1 MNLNEMLDFFQRFPE
16 PDYYAD
22 TDPVAK
28 VFSKFALEQIQL
40 GNWDNFNAIL
50 ATPRFNSYCAND
62 LYRSLTRIYG
72 LTIHP
77 KMKNNQEEL
86 YSNMFKGF
94 SILLGSLSVDFS
106 MLYEKYRHEYYYF
119 TDEDS
124 GFMESKKDY
133 FKLVIQHCLK
143 HHIYI
148 SALSIEAQNLL
159 DEKLDIDFSDSIK
172 EYINKSTNDSEM
184 FSHIYITG
192 DSVNNDTDSPEKYLI
207 PVIFE
212 ERKKDNFVKKLF
224 GIGTLFN
231 YRKILRPKVIFIEDE
246 NSITSQDS
254 EPFSYPKIFNTPYTY
269 FRECVVFSNS
279 IWDNIF
285 TDEEIDLIVKEF
297 YSYYNDI
304 YQ

>member
-16 PDYYAD
+16 PDYYED
-22 TDPVAK
+22 IDPIAK

-50 ATPRFNSYCAND
+50 STPRFNSYCAND
-62 LYRSLTRIYG
+62 LYRSLICIYG

-94 SILLGSLSVDFS
+94 SILLESLSVDFS
-106 MLYEKYRHEYYYF
+106 ILYSEYRHEYYYF
-119 TDEDS
+119 SDEDT
-124 GFMESKKDY
+124 GFNESKKDY

-143 HHIYI
+143 HHIFI

-159 DEKLDIDFSDSIK
+159 DEKLDIDFSNLIH
-172 EYINKSTNDSEM
+172 EYIEKSKNDSKM

-192 DSVNNDTDSPEKYLI
+192 DSVHNDTDSPEKYLI

-212 ERKKDNFVKKLF
+212 ERKKNNFVKKLF

-231 YRKILRPKVIFIEDE
+231 YRKILRPKVIFIEE
-246 NSITSQDS
+246 EHSIISQNS
-254 EPFSYPKIFNTPYTY
+254 EPFSYPKIFNTPYSC
-269 FRECVVFSNS
+269 FKECIVFSNS

-285 TDEEIDLIVKEF
+285 TDEEIDLIVKKF
-297 YSYYNDI
+297 YSYYNEI
-304 YQ
+304 YK

>member
-16 PDYYAD
+16 PDYYED

-40 GNWDNFNAIL
+40 GNWDNFNTIL
-50 ATPRFNSYCAND
+50 ATSRFNSYCAND

-94 SILLGSLSVDFS
+94 SILLESLCVDFS

-124 GFMESKKDY
+124 GFVESKKNY

-159 DEKLDIDFSDSIK
+159 DEKLDIDFSEIIH
-172 EYINKSTNDSEM
+172 EYIEKSKNDSEM
-184 FSHIYITG
+184 FSHIYATG
-192 DSVNNDTDSPEKYLI
+192 DSVHNDSDSPKKYLI
-207 PVIFE
+207 PAIFE
-212 ERKKDNFVKKLF
+212 ERKKNNFVNKLF
-224 GIGTLFN
+224 GMGLILN
-231 YRKILRPKVIFIEDE
+231 YRKILRPKIILTEDE
-246 NSITSQDS
+246 SSIVYHNS
-254 EPFSYPKIFNTPYTY
+254 EPLYYPKLFNTPYTY
-269 FRECVVFSNS
+269 FKDIVLFANP

-285 TDEEIDLIVKEF
+285 NDEEIDLIVKKF
-297 YSYYNDI
+297 YSYYNEI
-304 YQ
+304 YK